1 MAGGLKNMNLSQYRS
16 WMQKRI
22 EFLNHAQ
29 LEAAPSAKLRCLRWN
44 WQLAENIGG
53 GGRNRTGVHGFA
65 GRCMTTLPPRR
76 MPETRNSEGYRN
88 GLFLGILERETSLE
102 LATLTLARLRS
113 TN

>member
-29 LEAAPSAKLRCLRWN
+29 LEAAPSANPRSRLQYL
-44 WQLAENIGG
+44 QLAENIGG

-76 MPETRNSEGYRN
+76 VLETENSEGLQAVPSGFWSGRGVSN
-88 GLFLGILERETSLE
+88 SRP
-102 LATLTLARLRS
+102 
-113 TN
+113 